1 VNLYVLAKQTSDIA
15 AANGFDAPTFDNLPT
30 KVAFAMTE
38 LCEAADAKDDRTAFT
53 EELVDAVM
61 RILGILYPVWGDDWT
76 ASRVEQRRRPPPGV
90 FCVAFDPVEVL
101 LFAPFRHLCRAVE
114 DWRHNLRGDVKIDL
128 ELALL
133 GAVAP
138 GGLFGPG
145 PRLVDRAE
153 AREEQGARASARQ
166 SEERGMTFGDDEPG
180 SLFDDEVE
188 PEEEV
193 DVFEPD
199 EAREDE
205 VEEDR
210 PTDFD
215 DPPLDE
221 DFDDD
226 GVIEDDDLPYEK
238 VMRAT

>member
-1 VNLYVLAKQTSDIA
+1 
-15 AANGFDAPTFDNLPT
+15 
-30 KVAFAMTE
+30 
-38 LCEAADAKDDRTAFT
+38 
-53 EELVDAVM
+53 
-61 RILGILYPVWGDDWT
+61 
-76 ASRVEQRRRPPPGV
+76 
-90 FCVAFDPVEVL
+90 
-101 LFAPFRHLCRAVE
+101 
-114 DWRHNLRGDVKIDL
+114 
-128 ELALL
+128 
-133 GAVAP
+133 
-138 GGLFGPG
+138 
-145 PRLVDRAE
+145 
-153 AREEQGARASARQ
+153 
-166 SEERGMTFGDDEPG
+166 MTFGDDEPG

-205 VEEDR
+205 VEDR
-210 PTDFD
+210 PTDYD